1 MTESSERE
9 NEHWGLKNEKVC
21 LFSTH
26 GRYAYTIKQ
35 GKKEKRKD
43 SWLLARAGL
52 SSYLCRLCTMCVNL
66 SMLGVVST
74 TPHYESKQTQAIR
87 LGQPHLRDHILGA
100 TGFLPGSGPII
111 SFHLSSII
119 LFSCIGFA
127 DHILRNSSSSFL
139 HLCISESSQSSAVS
153 AV

>member
-1 MTESSERE
+1 MSAGKDLNSFSLFMPQQALIVLPSLGTLTKLSKERRRE
-9 NEHWGLKNEKVC
+9 G
-21 LFSTH
+21 
-26 GRYAYTIKQ
+26 
-35 GKKEKRKD
+35 
-43 SWLLARAGL
+43 LLAQAGL
-52 SSYLCRLCTMCVNL
+52 SSHLCRLCTMCVNL
-66 SMLGVVST
+66 SMLEVVST
-74 TPHYESKQTQAIR
+74 TPHYESKQTPAIR

-111 SFHLSSII
+111 CFHLSSII

-139 HLCISESSQSSAVS
+139 HLCISESSQSSAAS